1 MADIHDDTTVD
12 CFHNEGFQ
20 LSGSIDDRF
29 PAPSIGKAVSEK
41 IAWIQF
47 LQKETFDRQ
56 CRLSPSKIDHDRNIC
71 PLSCFNRSFDRGP
84 IRSFV
89 VSQLNAYYVFAK
101 LVRFH
106 RGQPSIH
113 IVKILLFRIS
123 CHSSAHDIEKSFNSG
138 LRGIDGLLFK

>member
-1 MADIHDDTTVD
+1 MKLILHARVYATCIPSVLIVWGHALLQGSCGHIPAKAASSMADIHDDTTVD

-56 CRLSPSKIDHDRNIC
+56 CREP
-71 PLSCFNRSFDRGP
+71 FQNRS
-84 IRSFV
+84 
-89 VSQLNAYYVFAK
+89 
-101 LVRFH
+101 
-106 RGQPSIH
+106 
-113 IVKILLFRIS
+113 
-123 CHSSAHDIEKSFNSG
+123 
-138 LRGIDGLLFK
+138 